1 MAEAHAAV
9 AFTFTVS
16 SEGLYI
22 DINKQAWEAVL
33 RSGIRAGKKRI
44 ARFKN
49 SVYNQVYP
57 FHPSSW
63 FFFAFGIFA
72 ATYLGY
78 DYKRSPI
85 PYIEEALKRR
95 VSHQSLCFLSVMLDF
110 YLISLETSLFYLL
123 VYCVLSFQ
131 VRGIHALF
139 SRACLPALFSHAV
152 VLWLLFESA
161 LSAPP
166 TQLHRLDVQT
176 QRSEISAGLH
186 LDANSTNSNSQHQV
200 HLRLKRKQL
209 VRLAKSRHSRLYGY
223 QYSLPSLPLPSLRA
237 TLDRYLLSVR
247 HLLTVKEFEELTSES
262 EVFRKGHGRKL
273 QFFLWLKTWFTS
285 NYVSF
290 MYV

>member
-16 SEGLYI
+16 SEGFYI
-22 DINKQAWEAVL
+22 DINKQAWEVVL
-33 RSGIRAGKKRI
+33 RSGIHAGKKRI

-85 PYIEEALKRR
+85 PYIEEALKRYAGFTHYFH
-95 VSHQSLCFLSVMLDF
+95 VPACL
-110 YLISLETSLFYLL
+110 
-123 VYCVLSFQ
+123 
-131 VRGIHALF
+131 LF
-139 SRACLPALFSHAV
+139 SLMLWFCGSFLNQLF
-152 VLWLLFESA
+152 
-161 LSAPP
+161 
-166 TQLHRLDVQT
+166 
-176 QRSEISAGLH
+176 
-186 LDANSTNSNSQHQV
+186 
-200 HLRLKRKQL
+200 LRLLLSYTGWMYKPRGQKSMLVFIWMQL

-247 HLLTVKEFEELTSES
+247 HLLSVKEFEELTNQS
-262 EVFRKGHGRKL
+262 EVFRKSHGRKL

-290 MYV
+290 TYV